1 MSFEQ
6 RIIEVEGFRTRYI
19 AAGTG
24 PAVVLLHAGGES
36 SSDWQWTIS
45 ALADT
50 YSVYAPNLH
59 GLGEEDFPT
68 IQYTTDF
75 LFRFVMQFLTKLHI
89 EHATIVG
96 NSLGGLI
103 GMQVALASPS
113 QVQAL
118 VLVDSAGLGR
128 EISPF
133 VTLAALPGLAEL
145 ATTFC
150 MTPLGAL
157 QRAVFKIPLLFSQ
170 TNRVPE
176 KWFMEQ
182 YRLAQTPYFMA
193 ATLSALRSQLTGWE
207 QREVLLEELPRM
219 EIPTLLI
226 WGQYDQII
234 PIMHAHHAMERLKN
248 GRMVVVP
255 GCGHMPH
262 VEQPEEFAS
271 ALKSFLDEH
280 ARSNGG

>member
-36 SSDWQWTIS
+36 SSDWHWTIS

-59 GLGEEDFPT
+59 GLGEEDFPSV
-68 IQYTTDF
+68 QYTTGF
-75 LFRFVMQFLTKLHI
+75 LSRFVAQFLTKLHI
-89 EHATIVG
+89 GRATIVG
-96 NSLGGLI
+96 NSWGGLI

-133 VTLAALPGLAEL
+133 VTLAALQGLAEY
-145 ATTFC
+145 ATAFC
-150 MTPLGAL
+150 MTPPGAM
-157 QRAVFKIPLLFSQ
+157 QRAVFKIPLLFTQ
-170 TNRVPE
+170 ITHVPPE
-176 KWFMEQ
+176 WLMEQ
-182 YRLAQTPYFMA
+182 YRLAQTPCFLA
-193 ATLSALRSQLTGWE
+193 ATLSALRSQLNGWE
-207 QREVLLEELPRM
+207 QREVLLEQLPRL

-234 PIMHAHHAMERLKN
+234 PVMHAKHAMERLKK
-248 GRMVVVP
+248 GRLVVVP

-271 ALKSFLDEH
+271 ALKPFLGEH
-280 ARSNGG
+280 ARSNGD